1 VKTFIS
7 SFLKISNLFYRII
20 LFVVSVAIIVYFFP
34 KEGKFK
40 YEYKQGMP
48 WMHETL
54 NSPFDFPIYKTDNEV
69 AQEKDS
75 IANNEKPFF
84 RFDPGILPTQERLF
98 EQKFEVVWK
107 QAFNIE
113 IFDSIQNALKSGIE
127 NEIKLIFEEVF
138 QVGILPDLIRNQE
151 LSTNISL
158 VVIHDNVA
166 EQMSPDELFSRS
178 FAIASLEKEIS
189 RILYDNGVVHD
200 QSVQFVSALDIGE
213 LVVANLNY
221 DLEISDLKKQQELD
235 NISLTYGLIR
245 GGDKIVSKGE
255 VVDDHKFKILESLKI
270 EYEAMLGLGTNHYLI
285 VAGQVLLVLA
295 ALVVLF
301 LFLYN
306 FRIEILL
313 SSNKTIFI
321 LLLTVL
327 FVSLAGITVRTELI
341 NLYVIPF
348 ALLPIIIR
356 TFYDSRLAIFIH
368 VVTIILIGF
377 IAPNGFEF
385 VFMQFIAGIVAI
397 FSMHRARNR
406 SQLFKSAAMVFLTY
420 SFIYFAL
427 SLIHESSLGKIELT
441 NFVWLAANGL
451 LILTSYPLIYIFEKI
466 FGFLSDLTLL
476 ELSDTNSPLLR
487 ELASKAPGTFQH
499 SMQVANLAEEA
510 IHKIGGNPLLIR
522 TGALYHDIGKMNMAP
537 FFIENQS
544 PEFNPHDNLSFEE
557 SAEII
562 ISHVTEGVTLAKKYK
577 LPAQI
582 IEFIETHHGTSTVQY
597 FYKSFLKHYPEED
610 ADISRFTY
618 HGPIPH
624 SRETAVLM
632 MADSV
637 EAASRSLK
645 EYSERIIGDLIDNIV
660 SYQRREG
667 QFDDSDITFK
677 ELTMVKEVFGEK
689 LRNIYHSRIE
699 YPK

>member
-1 VKTFIS
+1 
-7 SFLKISNLFYRII
+7 
-20 LFVVSVAIIVYFFP
+20 
-34 KEGKFK
+34 
-40 YEYKQGMP
+40 
-48 WMHETL
+48 MHETL
-54 NSPFDFPIYKTDNEV
+54 NAPFDFPIYKTDNEV
-69 AQEKDS
+69 KVEADS
-75 IANNEKPFF
+75 IRQKVKPFY
-84 RFDPGILPTQERLF
+84 RFDISLLPAQERLLS
-98 EQKFEVVWK
+98 QKVDVVWSAVMAPQTNDTLAEAIK
-107 QAFNIE
+107 VACVSELLTIIE
-113 IFDSIQNALKSGIE
+113 D
-127 NEIKLIFEEVF
+127 VYH
-138 QVGILPDLIRNQE
+138 VGILSEVPAGA
-151 LSTNISL
+151 SL
-158 VVIHDNVA
+158 VVIQENVA
-166 EQMSPDELFSRS
+166 EEFSPQEVFS
-178 FAIASLEKEIS
+178 IATSVPALEKEIS
-189 RILYDNGVVHD
+189 RILYENGIAHD
-200 QSVQFVSALDIGE
+200 LSLKFLQE
-213 LVVANLNY
+213 LNIAEFVVANLIY
-221 DLEISDLKKQQELD
+221 DEEITRLKKQQELD

-245 GGDKIVSKGE
+245 AGDKVISKGE
-255 VVDDHKFKILESLKI
+255 IVNDYKFKVIESLKR
-270 EYEAMLGLGTNHYLI
+270 ESEAMLGLGTNSYLI
-285 VAGQVLLVLA
+285 IAGQVLLVLA
-295 ALVVLF
+295 AMMVLF
-301 LFLYN
+301 LFLFH

-313 SSNKTIFI
+313 SSKKTIFI

-327 FVSLAGITVRTELI
+327 FVSLAGLTARTGVIHLF
-341 NLYVIPF
+341 VIPF

-397 FSMHRARNR
+397 FAMHSARKR
-406 SQLFKSAAMVFLTY
+406 SQLFWSAAIVFVTY

-427 SLIHESSLGKIELT
+427 SLIHESDLSKINWM
-441 NFVWLAANGL
+441 NFVWLGANGL
-451 LILTSYPLIYIFEKI
+451 LILTSYPLIYVFEKI

-510 IHKIGGNPLLIR
+510 IYKIGGNPLLVR

-544 PEFNPHDNLSFEE
+544 PDFNPHDKLDFEE
-557 SAEII
+557 SAELI
-562 ISHVTEGVTLAKKYK
+562 ISHVSEGVLLAKKYK
-577 LPAQI
+577 LPETI
-582 IEFIETHHGTSTVQY
+582 IEFIQSHHGTTTVQY
-597 FYKSFLKHYPEED
+597 FYRSFLKHFPEEE

-624 SRETAVLM
+624 SKETAVLM

-645 EYSERIIGDLIDNIV
+645 EYSERIIGDLVDGII
-660 SYQRREG
+660 SYQQKEG
-667 QFDDSDITFK
+667 QFEDSDITFK
-677 ELTMVKEVFGEK
+677 ELTMVKEVFREK